1 MVESIHLIDIIEP
14 TFEKISN
21 AELLNEGVEILP
33 EDKLS
38 LFDDKKFE
46 KFVEAWAFGC
56 QSEKYSHV
64 KKMGGAN
71 DKGIDIICYYPDE
84 NIDIYQCKKYQSA
97 ITPTD
102 FYLELGKLIYY
113 SFNNFYPI
121 PNNYYIVSPKG
132 IGPKLAHLMNDNKL
146 AQALIENWD
155 QYCKSQITKTN
166 DIELNEELKTYIKNF
181 NFKIISEL
189 DIKNVIAEFKDCKYF
204 SYFFGLKL
212 LKKPELK
219 KIPTGIQS
227 HEINYVHKL
236 LEAYGSVDHTEIRD
250 KDTLNDNF
258 RKHFERQRTCFYSAE
273 SLRVFTEKSF
283 YSNDPYIELRNQILI
298 PVDSKILIKNY
309 QNGLEKLEDAISVAA
324 SITIRNNPLQN
335 ITTLIDQL
343 GVLHQRANDDDDF
356 RWVNE

>member
-21 AELLNEGVEILP
+21 AELLNEGIEILP

-46 KFVEAWAFGC
+46 KFIEAWAFGC
-56 QSEKYSHV
+56 KSNKYSV
-64 KKMGGAN
+64 IKKMGGAN
-71 DKGIDIICYYPDE
+71 DKGIDILCYYPDRQ
-84 NIDIYQCKKYQSA
+84 IDIYQCKKYQSP

-102 FYLELGKLIYY
+102 LYPELGKLIYY
-113 SFNNFYPI
+113 SFKNFYSI
-121 PNNYYIVSPKG
+121 PKNYYIVSPKG
-132 IGPKLAHLMNDNKL
+132 IGPKLAQLINDNKL
-146 AQALIENWD
+146 SQSLISNWD
-155 QYCKSQITKTN
+155 QYCKSQITKTS
-166 DIELNEELKTYIKNF
+166 DIVLNEELKTYINNF

-212 LKKPELK
+212 LKKPELE
-219 KIPTGIQS
+219 KIPTDIQS
-227 HEINYVHKL
+227 HETNYVRKL
-236 LEAYGSVDHTEIRD
+236 FEAYGSVNNTEIKN
-250 KDTLNDNF
+250 KDNLNDNHK
-258 RKHFERQRTCFYSAE
+258 KHFEHQRSCYYSAE

-283 YSNDPYIELRNQILI
+283 YNNDPYIELCNQILI

-309 QNGLEKLEDAISVAA
+309 QNGLEKLEDAISIAT
-324 SITIRNNPLQN
+324 SISIKNNPLQN
-335 ITTLIDQL
+335 ITTILDQL
-343 GVLHQRANDDDDF
+343 GILHQRANDEDNF

>member
-1 MVESIHLIDIIEP
+1 MVEDINLVDIIEP

-21 AELLNEGVEILP
+21 AELLNEGIEILP

-46 KFVEAWAFGC
+46 KFIEAWAFGC
-56 QSEKYSHV
+56 RSQKYSV
-64 KKMGGAN
+64 IKKMGGAN
-71 DKGIDIICYYPDE
+71 DKGIDVICYYPNG

-113 SFNNFYPI
+113 SFNNFYCI

-132 IGPKLAHLMNDNKL
+132 IGPKLAYLMNDNKL

-166 DIELNEELKTYIKNF
+166 DIELNEELKTYINNF

-219 KIPTGIQS
+219 EIPKDIQNC
-227 HEINYVHKL
+227 ETNYVRKL
-236 LEAYGSVDHTEIRD
+236 FDAYGSVNHNEIKN
-250 KDTLNDNF
+250 KDNLNYNHK
-258 RKHFERQRTCFYSAE
+258 KHFEYQRTCFYSAE

-283 YSNDPYIELRNQILI
+283 YNNDPYIELRDQIII

-309 QNGLEKLEDAISVAA
+309 QNGLEKLEDAIFIAT
-324 SITIRNNPLQN
+324 SITIKNNPLQN
-335 ITTLIDQL
+335 ITTQIDQL
-343 GVLHQRANDDDDF
+343 GILHQRANDEDSF